1 MHGEEISAG
10 HTHIFF
16 QMGQFLFYFL
26 LLPCYLQVT
35 LAACPPDTDGKA
47 WYDKA
52 DYPAMYFKSFFQVKL
67 RNQLGT
73 TQATQNLDVFTSVRA
88 VKPGMRQ
95 KLPVRLLVWG
105 ILQRLPLRLRSS
117 SCCKYLPVQC
127 PSSIGRVYYIYL
139 SVVTINFTSIYIGIA
154 KSVGHVKSLVS
165 YQSTRL

>member
-52 DYPAMYFKSFFQVKL
+52 DYPAMYFKSFL
-67 RNQLGT
+67 
-73 TQATQNLDVFTSVRA
+73 
-88 VKPGMRQ
+88 
-95 KLPVRLLVWG
+95 
-105 ILQRLPLRLRSS
+105 ILSG
-117 SCCKYLPVQC
+117 V
-127 PSSIGRVYYIYL
+127 
-139 SVVTINFTSIYIGIA
+139 IN
-154 KSVGHVKSLVS
+154 
-165 YQSTRL
+165 